1 MSYPDLSGKTAV
13 VTGGGQ
19 GIGKALCLGLAQ
31 AGATVVVAA
40 RTEQRIQAVAQ
51 EIEAAGGKALA
62 KPTDLTKPEDI
73 DALVKTTTDTFG
85 GAHILINNAARN
97 FLRPLLDLRPDGF
110 DKIFDVNVKAPFLLS
125 RSLAPIMSDQGGG
138 SIVNITTVGAE
149 RGSPMMGVYYAS
161 KAALKMLTMC
171 MAVEWAPMSV
181 RVNAVG
187 PGMTKTEFSAPIWTN
202 PEMER
207 LLVSRIPQGR
217 LAEPEDLV
225 GAALFL
231 CSDAA
236 AHITGQ
242 TIYVDGGFL
251 ANG

>member
-1 MSYPDLSGKTAV
+1 MSYPDLSGKTAI

-31 AGATVVVAA
+31 AGAAVIVAA
-40 RTEQRIQAVAQ
+40 RSEKRVRAVAQ

-73 DALVKTTTDTFG
+73 DALVKSATDTFG
-85 GAHILINNAARN
+85 GVHILINNAARN

-125 RSLAPIMSDQGGG
+125 RSVAPVMSGLGGG
-138 SIVNITTVGAE
+138 AIVNITTVGAE

-171 MAVEWAPMSV
+171 MAVEWAPMNV
-181 RVNAVG
+181 RVNAIG

-207 LLVSRIPQGR
+207 MLVSRIPQGR
-217 LAEPEDLV
+217 LAEPTDMV

-231 CSDAA
+231 CSEAA

-242 TIYVDGGFL
+242 TLYVDGGFL